1 MARHPARGETHR
13 ETKVTTKGDGP
24 AGPPTR
30 RAAQTQRARGAC
42 TDARGEDHRV
52 TASAVSSAQATD
64 RRDRTRQVAVL
75 LGSLL
80 AVAGAFLG
88 SGALGGTPIAEAAG
102 GALSADATHLAPGS
116 PAFSIW
122 SVVYTG
128 LVAGAVRQALPAQ
141 RRDPRQRRLGWWVLA
156 SMVLNAVWIGVVQ
169 AGAVALRVVVIV
181 ALLATLAVVLVR
193 MGERPPS
200 GRVERLV
207 VDGTLGLYL
216 GWVSVATAANVAA
229 ALASAGLTEPPGGP
243 DVWAV
248 LVLAVVALLGLVVAR
263 YSGGRLGIAL
273 AMAWGLIWIAVA
285 RLTDEPSSPTTAVAA
300 ALAAG
305 VVLGSAVL
313 VRARRSPE
321 RAAGGPQR

>member
-1 MARHPARGETHR
+1 MTS
-13 ETKVTTKGDGP
+13 
-24 AGPPTR
+24 
-30 RAAQTQRARGAC
+30 
-42 TDARGEDHRV
+42 
-52 TASAVSSAQATD
+52 SAVIPAPATD

-75 LGSLL
+75 VGSFL

-122 SVVYTG
+122 SVIYTG
-128 LVAGAVRQALPAQ
+128 LVAGAVWQVLPAQ
-141 RRDPRQRRLGWWVLA
+141 RRDPRQRRIGWWVLA

-169 AGAVALRVVVIV
+169 AGALALSVVVIV
-181 ALLATLAVVLVR
+181 VLLATLAVVLVR
-193 MGERPPS
+193 MGERAPS

-216 GWVSVATAANVAA
+216 GWVSVATAANIAA
-229 ALASAGLTEPPGGP
+229 ALASAGLTDPPGGA

-248 LVLAVVALLGLVVAR
+248 VVLAVVALLGLAVAR

-273 AMAWGLIWIAVA
+273 AMAWGLAWIAVA
-285 RLTDEPSSPTTAVAA
+285 RWTGEPTSPTTAVAA
-300 ALAAG
+300 VSAAC
-305 VVLGSAVL
+305 VVLVAAAAFRSRRRHTQEKAA
-313 VRARRSPE
+313 AR
-321 RAAGGPQR
+321 